1 MSENA
6 RKRPYYR
13 TPKINRPDITVGGV
27 TWTPR
32 ARFADELKLAE
43 NTIRSWNLQ
52 TVYPERHRTCPPRRR
67 AASRG
72 QATNKRP
79 RPAPLSR
86 IFHSCQTEAAAVA
99 TDELRP

>member
-1 MSENA
+1 VPEKTT

-52 TVYPERHRTCPPRRR
+52 TVYPGGIAHVRREEGLRRAVRQRSSARASPPR
-67 AASRG
+67 
-72 QATNKRP
+72 
-79 RPAPLSR
+79 
-86 IFHSCQTEAAAVA
+86 
-99 TDELRP
+99 

>member
-1 MSENA
+1 MPERT

-52 TVYPERHRTCPPRRR
+52 TVYPGGIAHVRREEGLQHALRQRSSARAPP
-67 AASRG
+67 SR
-72 QATNKRP
+72 
-79 RPAPLSR
+79 
-86 IFHSCQTEAAAVA
+86 
-99 TDELRP
+99 

>member
-1 MSENA
+1 MASFWTAKFRDAAAMPDTA

-52 TVYPERHRTCPPRRR
+52 TVYPGGIAHVRREEGLQRAIRQRLSPRAPPFR
-67 AASRG
+67 
-72 QATNKRP
+72 
-79 RPAPLSR
+79 
-86 IFHSCQTEAAAVA
+86 
-99 TDELRP
+99 

>member
-1 MSENA
+1 MPESA

-13 TPKINRPDITVGGV
+13 TPKNARPDIQVGDV

-52 TVYPERHRTCPPRRR
+52 TVYPGGVAHVRREEGLRHAIRQRVSTRGPPRSR
-67 AASRG
+67 ASAEDV
-72 QATNKRP
+72 
-79 RPAPLSR
+79 AP
-86 IFHSCQTEAAAVA
+86 
-99 TDELRP
+99 

>member
-1 MSENA
+1 MPENA

-52 TVYPERHRTCPPRRR
+52 TVYPGGIAHVRREEGLRHAVGQRRR
-67 AASRG
+67 RDGSGA
-72 QATNKRP
+72 
-79 RPAPLSR
+79 RPAPGAG
-86 IFHSCQTEAAAVA
+86 TNAA
-99 TDELRP
+99 TISNSHP